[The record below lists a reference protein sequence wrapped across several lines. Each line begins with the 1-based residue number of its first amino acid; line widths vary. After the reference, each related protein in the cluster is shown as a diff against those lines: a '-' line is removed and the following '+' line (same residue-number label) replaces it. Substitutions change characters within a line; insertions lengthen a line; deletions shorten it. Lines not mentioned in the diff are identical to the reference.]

1 MCQKCIDILPYL
13 YYIIFMKKISL
24 IFLRFLTGYILLY
37 LSGVFINL
45 FGMVIYALSV
55 LLTAVPIIL
64 NNTARFSL
72 KKEIKLIEYEKSK
85 KFYNLLSGKTFGYI
99 LIIIVSLFFAFIIP
113 VRVYLFSSI
122 EFLCLLIIFPLLLI
136 SRFISTK
143 IILAIYNNRYAPY
156 KIESLT
162 YILTAFLSAVIF
174 PLLAYSLKDI
184 NIHIPFLDND
194 INSLQYNYAAY
205 MIGNILNLF
214 DNISNTIL
222 DAEVVKSAP
231 LWFFTMLLIILG
243 GGGFIFYGIVSFIS
257 FFFIKKENLM
267 KVFMSAKHD
276 ENTKINKFLTS
287 FIIILLA
294 VFIYPSVFAAV
305 TYIAA
310 AKQEVVE
317 DTIKAN
323 TVAVEVI
330 NGVMYKAGTLNKIQ
344 LAADMV
350 YGAAKED
357 LIKNVNKM
365 YDDMLLNTDKYLDWY
380 YSLSAEYGRLL
391 KLITGSIEEY
401 MADKLKENLMDN
413 ISSNI
418 DFGSAEKNIDNLQK
432 NIDKILSEN
441 KITEKDALYSINI
454 NINVD
459 DIYSLADIKPLLD
472 FKERMIASTG
482 GGLAAGAIVGTIAGK
497 VAAKTGFKTAAKA
510 AAKAAAGKAASA
522 AAGVAAGVVS
532 SIFTSPIGGAA
543 IGTATGVAIDKGL
556 LKLEEAVNRDEYKN
570 EITQSIEENR
580 KQMIDMINKAF
591 EEK

>member
-267 KVFMSAKHD
+267 KVFMSAKHN

-310 AKQEVVE
+310 AKQEVVK

-344 LAADMV
+344 LAADMA

-401 MADKLKENLMDN
+401 MAEKLKENLMDN

-418 DFGSAEKNIDNLQK
+418 DFGSTEKNIDNLQK

-441 KITEKDALYSINI
+441 KITEKDALYSINT

-580 KQMIDMINKAF
+580 KQMLDMINKAF

>member
-113 VRVYLFSSI
+113 VRIYLFSSI

-257 FFFIKKENLM
+257 FFFIKKENLI
-267 KVFMSAKHD
+267 KVFMSAKHN

-344 LAADMV
+344 LAADMA

-401 MADKLKENLMDN
+401 MAEKLKENLMDN

-522 AAGVAAGVVS
+522 AAGVAVGVVS

-580 KQMIDMINKAF
+580 KQMLDMINKAF

>member
-344 LAADMV
+344 LAADMA

-401 MADKLKENLMDN
+401 MAEKLKENLMDN

-432 NIDKILSEN
+432 NIDQILSEN
-441 KITEKDALYSINI
+441 KITEKDALYSINT

-580 KQMIDMINKAF
+580 KQMLDMINKAF

>member
-257 FFFIKKENLM
+257 FFFIKKENLI
-267 KVFMSAKHD
+267 KVFMSAKHN

-344 LAADMV
+344 LAADMA

-401 MADKLKENLMDN
+401 MAEKLKENLMDN

-441 KITEKDALYSINI
+441 KVTEKDALYSINT

-580 KQMIDMINKAF
+580 KQMLDMINKAF

>member
-113 VRVYLFSSI
+113 VRIYLFSST

-344 LAADMV
+344 LAADMA

-441 KITEKDALYSINI
+441 KITEKDALYSINT

-580 KQMIDMINKAF
+580 KQMLDMINKAF